1 LLKITQNDK
10 KSYICK
16 KEKNMDIQTR
26 KIHFVQE
33 FLQLKNEA
41 LIEKFENILR
51 VEKQKSYKESL
62 QPMSIEEF
70 NDMID
75 KAEEDSKNGRLI
87 SSEDLRKEIDSWT

>member
-1 LLKITQNDK
+1 
-10 KSYICK
+10 
-16 KEKNMDIQTR
+16 MDIQTR